1 MPTMS
6 ESLKPESSDQ
16 EIQKAI
22 GDTVS
27 KLVEEGFN
35 QDQAVAIAFQ
45 QAEKATGKQLARPQ
59 QSRSRSAL

>member
-16 EIQKAI
+16 EIGKAI
-22 GDTVS
+22 QDTVA

-45 QAEKATGKQLARPQ
+45 QAEKATGKQLTRPE
-59 QSRSRSAL
+59 QSRSRSAI

>member
-16 EIQKAI
+16 EIGKAI
-22 GDTVS
+22 QDTVA

-45 QAEKATGKQLARPQ
+45 QAEKATGKTLSRPQ
-59 QSRSRSAL
+59 QSRSRSAI

>member
-16 EIQKAI
+16 EIRKAI
-22 GDTVS
+22 EDTVS

-35 QDQAVAIAFQ
+35 QEQAVAIAFE
-45 QAEKATGKQLARPQ
+45 QAEKATGKTLARPQ

>member
-16 EIQKAI
+16 EISKAI
-22 GDTVS
+22 QDTVS

-35 QDQAVAIAFQ
+35 QQQAVAIAFQ
-45 QAEKATGKQLARPQ
+45 QAEKATGKQLTRPTEAR
-59 QSRSRSAL
+59 SSSAR